1 MLSSPSLAEQV
12 FVEVRDRII
21 RGDLDRGSAIRQD
34 ALAAELGV
42 SKIPVREA
50 LVRLQSEGLLVLSRN
65 RGFTVRRLPL
75 SEAVEVFELRIKLE
89 PEAAALGA
97 RFATGE
103 EQARAASILA
113 ELDAAMKQGTT
124 RVPELNR
131 AFHRALI
138 APCARPLTLEFLER
152 LLTRFC
158 LQVGQVPRFDLAR
171 REHGELLAA
180 WRGRDEE
187 KVRHLTA
194 AHLRATLDK
203 LVMDRSGNSA

>member
-50 LVRLQSEGLLVLSRN
+50 LVRLQSEGLLILSRN

-97 RFATGE
+97 RNATDE

-113 ELDAAMKQGTT
+113 ELDEAMDRGST
-124 RVPELNR
+124 RIPELNR

-158 LQVGQVPRFDLAR
+158 LQVGPVPRFDLAR
-171 REHGELLAA
+171 REHGDLLAA

-187 KVRHLTA
+187 TVGRFTE

-203 LVMDRSGNSA
+203 LVLDRKSS